1 MQPMF
6 YHISVKKHAW
16 ALPSATAGGRAI
28 WSDFATSREMSCICM
43 PSKRSDYNILYAG
56 FVEPIKNSLPDA
68 LSSN

>member
-43 PSKRSDYNILYAG
+43 PTKRSDYAG
-56 FVEPIKNSLPDA
+56 FVEPIKDSLPNA